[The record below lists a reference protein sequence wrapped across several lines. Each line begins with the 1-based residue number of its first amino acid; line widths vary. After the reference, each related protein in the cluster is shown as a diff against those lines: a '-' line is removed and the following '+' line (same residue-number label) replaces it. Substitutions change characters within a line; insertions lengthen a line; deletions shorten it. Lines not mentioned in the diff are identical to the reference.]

1 MGYASMKQKGRG
13 IHLRQFSRA
22 VVIEEEGRHFVL
34 ASVECGM
41 MGHGVRMEVRTQW
54 LNGGLDYV
62 IGRQLVYSYINK

>member
-22 VVIEEEGRHFVL
+22 VVIEEGGRHFVL

-41 MGHGVRMEVRTQW
+41 MGHGVRMEVRARS
-54 LNGGLDYV
+54 LNGGLTY
-62 IGRQLVYSYINK
+62 ITGR